1 MDRTRRLARVDWT
14 PTPSTL
20 VSDDPAVVDEVL
32 DRGALAAAAQAVGVG
47 RRLLDMTVAH
57 VSERE
62 QFGRPVGANQAVK
75 HHCADVAIALEFA
88 GPLVQVAAW
97 AMAAGAG
104 TGAMGGDE
112 AGTVSTDVS
121 MAKSAASDAVDLA
134 CRAALQCHGA
144 IGYTIEHDLQLWL
157 KRGWA
162 LAASWGDAAHHR
174 RRVAGSLG
182 LLA

>member
-1 MDRTRRLARVDWT
+1 MPDYDHLMQGVRENLPEVDDIDDADLRERV
-14 PTPSTL
+14 
-20 VSDDPAVVDEVL
+20 
-32 DRGALAAAAQAVGVG
+32 
-47 RRLLDMTVAH
+47 
-57 VSERE
+57 
-62 QFGRPVGANQAVK
+62 
-75 HHCADVAIALEFA
+75 
-88 GPLVQVAAW
+88 VAAW